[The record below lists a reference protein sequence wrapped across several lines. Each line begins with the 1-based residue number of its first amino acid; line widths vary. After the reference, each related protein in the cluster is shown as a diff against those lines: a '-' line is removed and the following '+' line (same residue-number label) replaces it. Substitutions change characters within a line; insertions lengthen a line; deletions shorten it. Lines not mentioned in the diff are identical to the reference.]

1 MTTLF
6 SYRVRHDYG
15 SAPNPFWGVCTL
27 VLCKP
32 VIRRA
37 AEVGDWVIGFGS
49 SQSPAGDLSGK
60 VVYVMQVTCK
70 MTMEAYDQYTRDN
83 LPGKVPDLEST
94 DPKRWAG
101 DSVYDF
107 SSRPV
112 KKRPGAHDDDKAQQ
126 ARDLAGKY
134 ALLSTCFWYYGRDA
148 IQAPVGILPFDPK
161 RQGHRSHANGPYID
175 VFKCWIES
183 FAGKPHG
190 LVGLPES
197 DDFGMDWRGG
207 AGVDMECDGRRG
219 RAQRCEPGS
228 SPMTASL
235 RPYNTAGGCHA

>member
-6 SYRVRHDYG
+6 SYRVRYDSG

-32 VIRRA
+32 KIRRA
-37 AEVGDWVIGFGS
+37 AQIGDWVIGFGS
-49 SQSPAGDLSGK
+49 SRSPAGDLSGK

-83 LPGKVPDLEST
+83 LPGKVPDLHSA
-94 DPKRWAG
+94 DPRHRAG

-107 SSRPV
+107 SGDMWE
-112 KKRPGAHDDDKAQQ
+112 KRPGVHDGDLEQQ
-126 ARDLAGKY
+126 ARDHAGKY

-148 IQAPVGILPFDPK
+148 IQVPSGILSLDPK
-161 RQGHRSHANGPYID
+161 RQGHRSRANDLYIKD
-175 VFKCWIES
+175 FNRWIES
-183 FAGKPHG
+183 FAGKPQG
-190 LVGLPES
+190 RLGMPASKDFDLDWLS
-197 DDFGMDWRGG
+197 D
-207 AGVDMECDGRRG
+207 AGVDMKCDSRRG
-219 RAQRCEPGS
+219 RAQHCEPGS

-235 RPYNTAGGCHA
+235 RPYNTAGGCHP